1 MNKSNFFL
9 KNFLTFNFILTK
21 FQILFKAVF
30 KAFLWIFLRS
40 SNQQISIFERG
51 SKSTRVAVA
60 AVWAVSI
67 CVAVLVIVES
77 LSALEVA
84 WATAELLM
92 RRLAAVTNIELASTR
107 EEREAAND
115 DDPLNKEDIEEDEEV
130 DEGVGVVVLLC
141 ADRDDI
147 EGKTGAGSADR
158 DDIEGIAGAGSG
170 ITWSLDL
177 DHHLIQ
183 FKSFKDAWWF

>member
-92 RRLAAVTNIELASTR
+92 RRLAAVANIELASTR

-115 DDPLNKEDIEEDEEV
+115 DDPLNKEDIEEDEEG

-141 ADRDDI
+141 EDRDDI
-147 EGKTGAGSADR
+147 EGMAGAGI